1 MCEPPF
7 VIILMMHAVTKDLK
21 SSAATDA
28 AGGVS
33 TGSKDAA
40 AKSAAKSV
48 TVAGHSNVSGFRG
61 ASNVAAA
68 SVYDYPENSD
78 EDLGAVHDWDFSVD
92 IRELKLAPFAAAD
105 PKVVASSKAL
115 ALAAATSDEEWKS
128 PAEES
133 SEDEEWKS
141 SAEESSEDEEE
152 NEDDHASRRI
162 PPPPPP
168 LPPHAA
174 GLAPARPA
182 ARAPQ
187 PPSIAPKY
195 STGTGNRSVASP
207 GARLSSGGVASGNK
221 RRRSPLVSS
230 KVVGPI

>member
-115 ALAAATSDEEWKS
+115 ALAAATSGNRRMSYCEVGFRLS
-128 PAEES
+128 PATHLRILSAFRPRVSALVLVARSSRIRVALRLRASASVLVARSSRIRSAFRLRES
-133 SEDEEWKS
+133 ASVFVARS
-141 SAEESSEDEEE
+141 SRIRSAFRFLSQSSVFV
-152 NEDDHASRRI
+152 
-162 PPPPPP
+162 
-168 LPPHAA
+168 
-174 GLAPARPA
+174 AR
-182 ARAPQ
+182 
-187 PPSIAPKY
+187 SL
-195 STGTGNRSVASP
+195 RS
-207 GARLSSGGVASGNK
+207 
-221 RRRSPLVSS
+221 
-230 KVVGPI
+230 